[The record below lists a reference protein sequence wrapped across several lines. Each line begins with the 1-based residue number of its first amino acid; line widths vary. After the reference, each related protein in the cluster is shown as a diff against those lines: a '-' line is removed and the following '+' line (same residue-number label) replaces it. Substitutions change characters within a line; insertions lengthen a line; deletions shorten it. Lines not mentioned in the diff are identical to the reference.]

1 MKKVLT
7 ILFILMI
14 GISLIDIQATFSQN
28 TDSIINERNL
38 RNAILGKTWFS
49 DNDLN
54 QLDLNDDA
62 VINVSDL
69 IYYLFNRK
77 DFISFIGEHVGI
89 LWRDNADFVEG
100 QSKDI
105 GQIPF
110 CLRITNDSP
119 QEGYIDNL
127 PDSGNDYSNYYSL
140 YFPKQTLPVNFL
152 IPDETDDL
160 KFEIQFHTSASNI
173 APQFDLE
180 RRMIF
185 RGKFLDGNSNNILS
199 GNYQEHISGF
209 KDNYGED
216 IPIKL
221 TGKFMLIF
229 SDTDQQTHK

>member
-1 MKKVLT
+1 MKKILT
-7 ILFILMI
+7 IVLIVMI
-14 GISLIDIQATFSQN
+14 GISLLDIQATFAQN
-28 TDSIINERNL
+28 TENIINERNL

-49 DNDLN
+49 DTDLD
-54 QLDLNDDA
+54 QLDLNDDS

-69 IYYLFNRK
+69 VYYLFNRK
-77 DFISFIGEHVGI
+77 NFISFVGEHVGT
-89 LWRDNADFVEG
+89 LWRDNADYAEG
-100 QSKDI
+100 QSKYN

-127 PDSGNDYSNYYSL
+127 SDSGNDYSGYYSL
-140 YFPKQTLPVNFL
+140 YFPKQALPVTFL
-152 IPDETDDL
+152 IPEETDDL

-173 APQFDLE
+173 APQSDLE

-185 RGKFLDGNSNNILS
+185 SGKFLNGNSNMLS
-199 GNYQEHISGF
+199 GNYQEQISGF

-216 IPIKL
+216 IPITL